1 MVVPCG
7 YWLNDAVAD
16 GRVGLFL
23 GLSGFD
29 GVLGGLVAGADA
41 GDEPEDG
48 EEDDEEDEE
57 EEPDRAE
64 EDDFFD
70 GLGVVKDGD
79 GFADPENA
87 ELRRAVPGD
96 GVEALGFGEDGEGS
110 RVLFVGVNFFI
121 AKERENLQS
130 IVSGGV
136 DVTGILN

>member
-29 GVLGGLVAGADA
+29 GVLGGLVAGAGA

-64 EDDFFD
+64 EDDF
-70 GLGVVKDGD
+70 LNSLSVVKDGD
-79 GFADPENA
+79 GFANA
-87 ELRRAVPGD
+87 EDTELGRAVPRD
-96 GVEALGFGEDGEGS
+96 GVETLGFGEDGEGGG
-110 RVLFVGVNFFI
+110 VFFVGVDLFVT
-121 AKERENLQS
+121 KEREDLES
-130 IVSGGV
+130 VGRGGV
-136 DVTGILN
+136 DVTGVLN